1 MNQARAETSGDS
13 HAGGLITWTRV
24 GGGNG
29 NWASA
34 FGGIRTFRANL
45 PLLKT

>member
-1 MNQARAETSGDS
+1 MNQARAETYGDS
-13 HAGGLITWTRV
+13 HAGDLIAWTRM
-24 GGGNG
+24 GGDNG

-34 FGGIRTFRANL
+34 FCGIRTIRANL